1 MSTAQ
6 IRRPPATPQGEPAA
20 LWALW
25 VLFLAAIF
33 VTYTRIDPS
42 ELYHVSHDGLAG
54 GASRVLVETN
64 FPIAMFAVATALIAM
79 DALGSRWWR
88 LGAPTIAACAVM
100 AWPGVVDDGDLD
112 ARLVN
117 AVPAFGVA
125 GAVALTVAAGRRSS
139 FDPAPRQPF
148 DRGRVGLSALVLFFS
163 LPWIFAVAGVNL
175 PEAGF
180 ITTREITG
188 SDGVVSPAVH
198 LGDHHGFNGAQLLI
212 AAIWLSRVQLGSR
225 TVRAVTRGYLSLLG
239 AYGAVNFV
247 QDLTHEQLY
256 KRDWVSWRI
265 PNASKPTLTP
275 VWLVIFALAIA
286 AFALVTREAR
296 VPNDTSRH
304 G

>member
-1 MSTAQ
+1 MSTAS
-6 IRRPPATPQGEPAA
+6 IRRRPATPQGESAA

-25 VLFLAAIF
+25 VVFVAAIF

-42 ELYHVSHDGLAG
+42 ELYHVSRDGPAG

-79 DALGSRWWR
+79 DALGPRWWW

-117 AVPAFGVA
+117 VVPALGVA
-125 GAVALTVAAGRRSS
+125 GAVVLTVAASRRSG
-139 FDPAPRQPF
+139 FDAAPRQPF
-148 DRGRVGLSALVLFFS
+148 DPVRIGLSALVIFFS

-175 PEAGF
+175 PEVGF
-180 ITTREITG
+180 ITAREITG
-188 SDGVVSPAVH
+188 SDGEINPAVH
-198 LGDHHGFNGAQLLI
+198 LGDHHGFNGALLLI
-212 AAIWLSRVQLGSR
+212 AAIWLSRVQLGSPTMR
-225 TVRAVTRGYLSLLG
+225 RLTRGYLSLLG

-256 KRDWVSWRI
+256 KRDWVTWRI

-286 AFALVTREAR
+286 AHALITREAR
-296 VPNDTSRH
+296 VAEDASRPD
-304 G
+304 